1 MVRILVVRI
10 LVAKTHVVLMAM
22 EPLQFLVQVVKI
34 AAVLTIAERNLLLVG
49 AVNIVMRPILLLHV
63 ARHVRVAVDLVV
75 QIAVVNMILLV
86 LI

>member
-10 LVAKTHVVLMAM
+10 LMAKTHVVLTAM
-22 EPLQFLVQVVKI
+22 EPQQFLVQVVKI
-34 AAVLTIAERNLLLVG
+34 VAALRLAEQNLLLVG
-49 AVNIVMRPILLLHV
+49 AVNIVMKPILLLHV
-63 ARHVRVAVDLVV
+63 ARHVRAAVDPVV